1 MTAESQHTEDA
12 FENRAPLPRTPEDLP
27 PSRTSPAQ
35 AQDQFRAIQAAVE
48 ATTAR
53 DGANPDARTSKHIL
67 LGPAL
72 GPAKKFH
79 SRIGTMLLEH
89 RLVTREELE
98 RALEIQKTTHRRIGE
113 ILVAMRAVTSVDLA
127 RVLAEHLRMPFVDL
141 RTSEPDPDVATL
153 ITEDVAR
160 RYDALPITRWAGK
173 IVVAMATPNHHAAL
187 DELRAMLDAP
197 ALPAV
202 AEPGE
207 LRRAI
212 AAVYASPARRDGVA
226 DMASGTVRF
235 PCPGCN
241 EPLIVSVTPWVMQEM
256 NREAG
261 VYYIWDNDPA
271 TSPPLHVCSRA

>member
-1 MTAESQHTEDA
+1 MTRTTQP
-12 FENRAPLPRTPEDLP
+12 APGNLTDRTPARITPEDLP
-27 PSRTSPAQ
+27 ATPSASQ
-35 AQDQFRAIQAAVE
+35 AQHQFRAIQAAVD

-53 DGANPDARTSKHIL
+53 DDEPSPRRTSKHIL

-72 GPAKKFH
+72 GPAKTFH

-98 RALEIQKTTHRRIGE
+98 RALEIQKTTGRRVGE
-113 ILVAMRAVTSVDLA
+113 ILVEMRAVTSVDLA

-141 RTSEPDPDVATL
+141 RTCEPDIEVATL

-173 IVVAMATPNHHAAL
+173 IVVAMAVPNHHTAL
-187 DELRAMLDAP
+187 DDLRAMLDAP
-197 ALPAV
+197 ALAAV
-202 AEPGE
+202 AEPVE

-212 AAVYASPARRDGVA
+212 SSVYASAARRDEAGA
-226 DMASGTVRF
+226 ETRAIRL

-241 EPLIVSVTPWVMQEM
+241 EPLVVSVTPWVMQEL
-256 NREAG
+256 NRENG
-261 VYYIWDNDPA
+261 VYYIWDADPA
-271 TSPPLHVCSRA
+271 TCAPLHVCGRV